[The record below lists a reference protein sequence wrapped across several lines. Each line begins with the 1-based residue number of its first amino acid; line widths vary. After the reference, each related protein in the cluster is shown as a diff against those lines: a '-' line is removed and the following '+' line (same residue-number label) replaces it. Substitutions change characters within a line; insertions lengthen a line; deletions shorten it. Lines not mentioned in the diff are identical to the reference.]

1 MSCLSRA
8 LPVPTMLWLHRL
20 SDVNGVWH
28 CITTVS
34 LYRLRTSRLEVASI
48 FRRLF
53 VPFTLFRWPCGP
65 CVSRAPHVSS
75 VLRLRRQGDGYN
87 MCRCTATFVL
97 RFVRIRRFHII
108 SSLCLL
114 SVPFSCLPWTCGS
127 RSSKALPVL
136 TVLWM
141 HRRGDVSSLRHR
153 VTSFALC
160 RSRTRCLHV
169 GVFLCLLFI
178 RSTLLRRT
186 CGPNSS
192 RALHV
197 LAVPCLPLQGQGD
210 VGNMRRCN
218 HLCIPFRSL
227 PDCAA
232 DASAKWCEQH
242 VVLRDDVCTM
252 PPMNPPANS
261 RLRLL
266 SSMRSIYIT
275 PWSVW
280 ALSMLSSFCA
290 GCVAIAS
297 AKGREQLKVLRTN
310 MCRVLLKRLQT
321 MGLSAQVGFV

>member
-1 MSCLSRA
+1 MFIPFSFLHWVCMSCLSRA

-210 VGNMRRCN
+210 VGNMRRCVSSCVTSC
-218 HLCIPFRSL
+218 LRTRGLLKVRLKLVSPRIICVFRSAL
-227 PDCAA
+227 CRT
-232 DASAKWCEQH
+232 
-242 VVLRDDVCTM
+242 VLRMHQRNGV
-252 PPMNPPANS
+252 NS
-261 RLRLL
+261 TWYCVTTCAPCRL
-266 SSMRSIYIT
+266 
-275 PWSVW
+275 
-280 ALSMLSSFCA
+280 
-290 GCVAIAS
+290 
-297 AKGREQLKVLRTN
+297 
-310 MCRVLLKRLQT
+310 
-321 MGLSAQVGFV
+321 